1 MEFLSLQSNQ
11 LAGRIPGEL
20 GLMTN
25 LGEYL
30 NTIGIGRFVACGIL
44 TLCISP
50 PLSRNVESRRK
61 QIDWYDSESLEPLKA
76 QQAVPLQE
84 SAEWTV
90 I

>member
-11 LAGRIPGEL
+11 LAGPIPGEL

-30 NTIGIGRFVACGIL
+30 NTVDVDWLITCEIL

-50 PLSRNVESRRK
+50 PVSRNVESRRK
-61 QIDWYDSESLEPLKA
+61 QTDWNNSESLEPLKA
-76 QQAVPLQE
+76 QQALPLQE
-84 SAEWTV
+84 STEWTV